1 MRVRGKI
8 SVPGFLAGGI
18 SAGIKHG
25 KDMDLAMIV
34 CQTQAVTAGVF
45 TTNAVKAAHV
55 LLDMERLKRGKC
67 QAILI
72 NSGCANACTG
82 KRGLEDARKVSRVA
96 ARCLG
101 IPEKLVLVASTGLI
115 GTPLPVEKISR
126 GIKKLVPSLSPDG
139 LSRAARSIMTTDT
152 FPKVVLNKTRDF
164 SIAGI
169 AKGAGMIHPR
179 MATMLCFILTDAL
192 IEWEVLK
199 SALRRSVEGSFHRI
213 SVDGDMS
220 TNDSVIIMSSGR
232 QPLGKRGIGY
242 FQDSLDEV
250 TFRLSEMIVED
261 AEGATKKVEII
272 VKGAAT
278 LLDARR
284 VAERIAVSPLVKTA
298 IFGEDP
304 NWGRIMAAIGSSG
317 VQVSQD
323 KIDIFYDKV
332 QVVRHGKRYGGGCEA
347 RAKRVLKSD
356 FPRIIVNLNTGK
368 AQLRL
373 LTCDLTEDYIKINA
387 AYHT

>member
-1 MRVRGKI
+1 MRVKI

-18 SAGIKHG
+18 SAGIKHSKG
-25 KDMDLAMIV
+25 MDLAMIV
-34 CQTQAVTAGVF
+34 CQTPAAAAGVF
-45 TTNAVKAAHV
+45 TTNAVKAAPV

-82 KRGLEDARKVSRVA
+82 KRGLEDAREVSRIA
-96 ARCLG
+96 ARSLG

-115 GTPLPVEKISR
+115 GITLPVEKISR
-126 GIKKLVPSLSPDG
+126 GIKKLVPRLSPNG
-139 LSRAARSIMTTDT
+139 LSQAAQSIMTTDT

-164 SIAGI
+164 CIAGI

-179 MATMLCFILTDAL
+179 MATMLCFILTDA
-192 IEWEVLK
+192 IVGPGALK
-199 SALRRSVEGSFHRI
+199 NALRRSIENSFHKI
-213 SVDGDMS
+213 TVDGDMS

-232 QPLGKRGIGY
+232 QPLGRRGIGY
-242 FQDSLDEV
+242 FQESLDEV
-250 TFRLSEMIVED
+250 TLRLSEMIVED
-261 AEGATKKVEII
+261 AEGATKKVEIL
-272 VKGAAT
+272 VKGAST

-284 VAERIAVSPLVKTA
+284 VAERIAASPLVKTA

-304 NWGRIMAAIGSSG
+304 NWGRIMAAIGCSG
-317 VQVSQD
+317 AKVSQD
-323 KIDIFYDKV
+323 MIDIFYDKI
-332 QVVRHGKRYGGGCEA
+332 QVVKHGQGCEGRCEA
-347 RAKRVLKSD
+347 GAKRVLKSD
-356 FPRIIVNLNTGK
+356 FPRIVVNLNMGK